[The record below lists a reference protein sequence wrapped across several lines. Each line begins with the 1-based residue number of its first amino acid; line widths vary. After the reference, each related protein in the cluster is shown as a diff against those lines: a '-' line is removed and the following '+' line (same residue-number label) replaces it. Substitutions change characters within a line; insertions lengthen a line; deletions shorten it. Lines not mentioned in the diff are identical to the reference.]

1 MENILNINSKKIV
14 VVGDFNGHLD
24 FKLKWQGSKPR
35 LMKQTVAKII
45 EILEQFDLCDMWQIR
60 SIQI

>member
-24 FKLKWQGSKPR
+24 FKLEWQGGKPR
-35 LMKQTVAKII
+35 LIKQTVAKII

-60 SIQI
+60 IIQI